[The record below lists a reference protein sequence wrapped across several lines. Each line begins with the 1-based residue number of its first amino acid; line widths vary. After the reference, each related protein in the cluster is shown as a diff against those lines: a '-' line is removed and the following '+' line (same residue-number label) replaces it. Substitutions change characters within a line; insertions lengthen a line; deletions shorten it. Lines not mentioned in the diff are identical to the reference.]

1 MPTQDDATIR
11 EATDTIQTLMAALSG
26 LFSFSSSSDASYLI
40 SSLLSQLSQL
50 LAQITTGNY
59 DKAEVRTQLLSS
71 LDGLEK
77 LPSVMG
83 RNAPAAALATLQQS
97 RANLLAVLNNMIHA
111 PVAR

>member
-83 RNAPAAALATLQQS
+83 RNAPAAALANLQQS